1 LSENQANPGFCHFSY
16 LWVCAGKEDAMKR
29 DLSLSVRTLLLSFF
43 CMCAV
48 LAGGVLALNV
58 ALKTRIKQGLTENL
72 QHNQQQLDQMEAECN
87 RRNTALIVILS
98 EDASLKAS
106 IALLRETPG
115 RDMHSQVCRT
125 IAERLHAMSQSLD
138 YDLIMVVDTAGRLAA
153 VTGAALNGAAL
164 NEADINVSLLV
175 PGGPFL
181 VRLGKTLYEVTTVP
195 IDVGRENL
203 GKLVVGRKFSL
214 NPPGL
219 GYVVLTDRNG
229 IVAST
234 LPEGLK
240 ASAEGQIV
248 RFSGQQTDGMEIR
261 LDNQSYLMLGMDRA
275 GLSPNYRLLCLTP
288 IDVVLQEFTRGLRQ
302 AFVLTGLGG
311 VLVALVLSFLAS
323 RSIASP
329 LATLASH
336 LERSGKTGALW
347 AEFQLDSSTREVN
360 LLANALN
367 RAADTRRQVEGELRT
382 AKVASEAAN
391 RAKSEFLANMSH
403 EIRTPMNGI
412 LGMTDL
418 VLDTELTPEQREDL
432 GMVKSSAEALMVVIN
447 DVLDFSKIEAGK
459 LDLEFAEFDLYS
471 TLRTTIQTLEL
482 RAEQK
487 GLTLTLEVGPE
498 VPQVI
503 LGDPMRLRQILIN
516 LVGNAIKFTEDGR
529 VTVRVNTERQDQE
542 MVFLHFAVE
551 DTGIGVPQGKQKV
564 IFEAFS
570 QADGSATRKYGGT
583 GLGLTISS
591 QLVDMMK
598 GRIWVESQE
607 GQGSCFHFTACFGV
621 SPLSVALSEE
631 TRRGS
636 LSTPDT
642 GSEIL

>member
-16 LWVCAGKEDAMKR
+16 LWVCNGKEDAMKR

-115 RDMHSQVCRT
+115 RDMHSQVYRT

-138 YDLIMVVDTAGRLAA
+138 YDLLMVIDAAGRLAA
-153 VTGAALNGAAL
+153 VTGVVL
-164 NEADINVSLLV
+164 NEADINVSLFD

-181 VRLGKTLYEVTTVP
+181 VRLGKTLYEATTVP
-195 IDVGRENL
+195 IDVGGENL
-203 GKLVVGRKFSL
+203 GRLVVGRKFSL
-214 NPPGL
+214 TPPGL

-234 LPEGLK
+234 LPEALK
-240 ASAEGQIV
+240 ASVEGQIV
-248 RFSGQQTDGMEIR
+248 RFSGQQADGMEIR
-261 LDNQSYLMLGMDRA
+261 LDNQSYLILGMDRA

-336 LERSGKTGALW
+336 LESSGKTGALW

-367 RAADTRRQVEGELRT
+367 RAADTRRQVESELHT
-382 AKVASEAAN
+382 AKVAAEAAS
-391 RAKSEFLANMSH
+391 RAKSEFLANVSH

-432 GMVKSSAEALMVVIN
+432 AMVKSSAEALMVVIN
-447 DVLDFSKIEAGK
+447 DVLDFSKIEAGR
-459 LDLEFAEFDLYS
+459 LDLELAEFDLYS
-471 TLRTTIQTLEL
+471 TLRTTIQNLEL

-516 LVGNAIKFTEDGR
+516 LVGNAIKFTENGR
-529 VTVRVNTERQDQE
+529 VTVRVSTERQDQDV
-542 MVFLHFAVE
+542 VFLHFAVE
-551 DTGIGVPQGKQKV
+551 DTGIGVPQDKQKV

-598 GRIWVESQE
+598 GRIWVESEQ
-607 GQGSCFHFTACFGV
+607 GRGSCFHFIACFGV
-621 SPLSVALSEE
+621 SPLSAALSEE
-631 TRRGS
+631 TRCGTLTTPDRGS
-636 LSTPDT
+636 ETL
-642 GSEIL
+642 